1 MEAGGPKLSHSQQ
14 EVYCIFFKFSV
25 ILFKV
30 YLNFWICWDQSARQK
45 RILSQL
51 RQTQV
56 ARHSSAI
63 YSALAQPEGWAQNS
77 SSSVLLCFQH
87 LFLGHCQENYSFLE
101 QFVLCGVLRCCCLRW
116 VPLVRVRLPWGYL
129 SVLPLAPWCFF
140 GGKGYL
146 FVLCI
151 PAFPHPSSALLRV
164 FLSALQAPIK
174 TSWAYLGVI
183 LLFWLVS
190 SGAAGNATG
199 IPKGLEVWAARAA
212 MWLSNQQV
220 SKAQRSSRHRL

>member
-1 MEAGGPKLSHSQQ
+1 MIPYLGGWRPTAVSFRTGGALHFF
-14 EVYCIFFKFSV
+14 FFKLSV

-30 YLNFWICWDQSARQK
+30 YLNFWICSDQFARQE

-87 LFLGHCQENYSFLE
+87 LFPGHCQENCSFLD
-101 QFVLCGVLRCCCLRW
+101 QFVLCGALRCCCRRW
-116 VPLVRVRLPWGYL
+116 MPLFRVRLPWGYL

-146 FVLCI
+146 FVLWI
-151 PAFPHPSSALLRV
+151 
-164 FLSALQAPIK
+164 
-174 TSWAYLGVI
+174 
-183 LLFWLVS
+183 
-190 SGAAGNATG
+190 
-199 IPKGLEVWAARAA
+199 RA
-212 MWLSNQQV
+212 
-220 SKAQRSSRHRL
+220 